1 MNLSIRDKLLLICG
15 GGTLLVLLATGSG
28 FWMLWGSVQTF
39 HNKVG
44 LEHADAE
51 AILRM
56 QSTFKTQVQD
66 WKDTLLRGSDPAK
79 FDKYWS
85 AFKDME
91 ASVADQGNALHSK
104 VDDPKV
110 LDLLNQFSDA
120 HKVMGEKYRAGLE
133 AYKDSK
139 FDHRAGDNAVAGMDR
154 APSALLGDAAKL
166 MQQVADQASRDAAAQ
181 SQRAVYISLAIM
193 LVALAVAFGVFIWM
207 VQRAIIKPAQQLM
220 GDLERLA
227 AGDFSIAV
235 KSGSLDEIG
244 NVAASAERV
253 RTSLGAILNDVNHSS
268 DSLSSAST
276 ELAATSEKT
285 AENSQRQSKATE
297 ATAAAVEEM
306 AVSSSSVADSA
317 EAGRVLAAKAL
328 DDTKQGN
335 QKLIELVDCIGQVD
349 KAVGKISASIDEFV
363 KSTQAIAGMTRQVRE
378 IAEQTN
384 LLALNAAIEAARAGE
399 QGRGFAVV
407 ADEVRKLAEK
417 SSQSVS
423 EIDKVTQ
430 VLNVQSGLVEESI
443 RYGQESLAVS
453 QNLVNT
459 VAATLAN
466 ATKSVT
472 QASQD
477 MATIADAAK
486 EQNLANN
493 EIAKNMEQIA
503 QMVEENSVASKQSAG
518 AASSLEQLAM
528 RLQNASARFKLA

>member
-1 MNLSIRDKLLLICG
+1 MNFSIRDKLLLICG

-28 FWMLWGSVQTF
+28 FWMLWGSIQTF
-39 HNKVG
+39 HEKVG

-66 WKDTLLRGSDPAK
+66 WKDTLLRGNNPAK

-91 ASVADQGNALHSK
+91 ASVAEQGNVLRSK
-104 VDDPKV
+104 IDDPKV

-120 HKVMGEKYRAGLE
+120 HKVMGEKYRAGLD
-133 AYKDSK
+133 AFKSSK

-154 APSALLGDAAKL
+154 APSKLLGDAAKL
-166 MQQVADQASRDAAAQ
+166 MQQVADEASKDAAAKSQQ
-181 SQRAVYISLAIM
+181 SIYISLAVM
-193 LVALAVAFGVFIWM
+193 LVALAVAFVVFIWM
-207 VQRAIIKPAQQLM
+207 IRRAIISPAQQLM
-220 GDLERLA
+220 EDLERLA
-227 AGDFSIAV
+227 GGDFSIQV
-235 KSGSLDEIG
+235 KSGSRDELG
-244 NVAASAERV
+244 KVAASAERV
-253 RTSLGAILNDVNHSS
+253 RTSLGAILSEVDHSS

-276 ELAATSEKT
+276 ELASTSERA
-285 AENSQRQSKATE
+285 AENSQRQSNATE
-297 ATAAAVEEM
+297 ATAAAVEQM

-317 EAGRVLAAKAL
+317 EASRVLAAQAL

-335 QKLIELVDCIGQVD
+335 QKLSELVECIGQVD
-349 KAVGKISASIDEFV
+349 KAVGKISTSIEEFV
-363 KSTQAIAGMTRQVRE
+363 KSTQAITGMTRQVRE

-417 SSQSVS
+417 SSKSVS
-423 EIDKVTQ
+423 EIDEVTQ

-443 RYGQESLAVS
+443 QHGQESLAVS
-453 QNLVNT
+453 QHLVKT
-459 VAATLAN
+459 VAAALAD

-477 MATIADAAK
+477 MDAIADAAK

-503 QMVEENSVASKQSAG
+503 QMVEENSVASKESAS

-528 RLQNASARFKLA
+528 LLQNAAARFKLA

>member
-1 MNLSIRDKLLLICG
+1 MKSSIRNKLLMICG

-66 WKDTLLRGSDPAK
+66 WKDTLLRGSDPDK
-79 FDKYWS
+79 LDKYWS

-91 ASVADQGNALHSK
+91 TSVADQGNALHSK
-104 VDDPKV
+104 VDNPKV

-133 AYKDSK
+133 AFKNSK

-154 APSALLGDAAKL
+154 APSALLGDAAEL
-166 MQQVADQASRDAAAQ
+166 MQQVADQASKDAAAD
-181 SQRAVYISLAIM
+181 SLRAIYISLAVM
-193 LVALAVAFGVFIWM
+193 LVALALAFVVFIWM
-207 VQRAIIKPAQQLM
+207 VQRAIIKPARQLM

-227 AGDFSIAV
+227 AGDFSISV
-235 KSGSLDEIG
+235 KPGSQDEIG

-285 AENSQRQSKATE
+285 AENSQRQSNATE

-306 AVSSSSVADSA
+306 AVSSSSVAESA

-328 DDTKQGN
+328 DDTTQGN
-335 QKLIELVDCIGQVD
+335 RKLTELVECIGQVD
-349 KAVGKISASIDEFV
+349 QAVGKISTSIEEFV

-430 VLNVQSGLVEESI
+430 ILNVQSGLVEESI
-443 RYGQESLAVS
+443 QHGQESLAVS
-453 QNLVNT
+453 QELVKT

-503 QMVEENSVASKQSAG
+503 QMVEENSIASKESAS